1 MKHVKKVLAFL
12 LVLCM
17 AMEPSFSTFAVDRTA
32 SNTEMTAEAALE
44 QETQE
49 AASLQAQ
56 TEETLSDEQQTE
68 EMLTDEQQTT
78 EESFAKQEE
87 TLEKQLSISARTEE
101 SLDTAAVETAAET
114 ASSKAASKPADGEN
128 SGQPFPSNIGVGH
141 YRIPA
146 IQTLA
151 DGTLVAS
158 ADARWGAWQNPD
170 DCANIDTIVSR
181 SVDNGKN
188 WSYTFANYIADSSN
202 TRDFKAAT
210 FIDPS
215 LATDGTTLYMLT
227 DLFPGQNESKNCSVA
242 AKTGTGFD
250 SNGNLLLKANASA
263 SDFSYYLKDGKIYQ
277 TSDNTEVAGYSV
289 DAYFKLSKD
298 GEVLG
303 NLFTYSTSYFQ
314 PLMTSYLYFTTSKD
328 GGATWSEPRLIPAKK
343 STENYYLVG
352 PGRGLVTTDGT
363 IIFPCYTKLSGS
375 QFCTSL
381 FYSADGGTTW
391 KRSESATFDTS
402 EGDVVELADGT
413 LRYFYRHNTGDT
425 TKLQY
430 VDITGNAKTG
440 YTFGSA
446 VTVSG
451 VTVYSGCNLSAI
463 TYSKTIDGKQVI
475 LVSCPTSGRTTG
487 KIFTFTVESDKQLKL
502 VATYTVNG
510 TAAYSYSSLTEQKD
524 GSIGLLYE
532 KGDSGS
538 ITYTNLAAETVAAG
552 VTFDSNAGSDGSDG
566 AETPGNGSDN
576 SDGSNSVPGNGN
588 ETTDSESPNAET
600 VDVQLYVGEE
610 QTYPIKGKD
619 YTGNVG
625 EYDTRYVDVK
635 VNGETISAKKTT
647 EKVSKIESGK
657 SYLICNTNTKTLL
670 TSNSNSLQLN
680 GELSPDS
687 TKLWTITETDNGYA
701 MQNTAG
707 KYLTISSNN
716 ASLSET
722 TNNALQLELSD
733 TTYKIYQ
740 NIEEKIWI
748 WSQNTPYYLTGSNT
762 SVNVTSSSSA
772 SAQWEFYEIV
782 ETEASANTTVS
793 IKGLSAGET
802 SVQVGHVTYRIT
814 VLPLPDYVVIENT
827 PFLGGQGQGDGQKL
841 TGLVITAGTTYPIK
855 LADGKTATSWTSA
868 DTAIATVEDGTV
880 TGVKEGKTTI
890 TAVIDGVAYTIPV
903 TVLPGPTSTDRT
915 IIDAY
920 SAQVTNCT
928 AYYSINSGEIVEFE
942 LGTQVY
948 AEYNKGETRLIT
960 FLAKPKEGYALT
972 WVGDK
977 AGTYFHAVRN
987 EDGTGYGYQGET
999 DDDTLSKNST
1009 GYTYFHDQLIGF
1021 VVNNSGSKAA
1031 TVDEVHDLLN
1041 RATELECDGGY
1052 MYSKGTGYTD
1062 DIVSYA
1068 SFIAEPLPTVTK
1080 TVAKVNGESYVAG
1093 KTAIHVGDTITFNVD
1108 VTQYAPEGNYNAIGR
1123 TDGKEEGAS
1132 NITYTNELLTDNL
1145 ENALF
1150 ANKKNTTTPTLS
1162 DTAVT
1167 SNTIT
1172 TYEVTYPV
1180 TEADLDTKIRNT
1192 VDLTYTYQSKYS
1204 KGTSKRSA
1212 QAEASVSVLT
1222 GTPDDLVIDFGLPV
1236 TVDCSKITSYDFKE
1250 GSALYGTVAVSGKT
1264 ATYTPNQ
1271 TLKGADLVTLT
1282 NERGAEYQFT
1292 VYPATTIYYEE
1303 TFAKA
1308 NGFKPIATGTGS
1320 GTQQTAVPGQSD
1332 AFQYGY
1338 DAAYAKEQTG
1348 PSAGTELVSE
1358 QTGDTAEFTFMGT
1371 GVDIYANTSATSGTV
1386 SIQVKQGDTLK
1397 KLLAVDTSMKVG
1409 TSAAT
1414 SGQSVTAYQ
1423 VPIASI
1429 QMREAGTYTVIIS
1442 QVKSKNADCTNRV
1455 SLDGFRVYNTL
1466 QTEEANTVYAQD
1478 NEANPTY
1485 TELRNH
1491 VLSGL
1496 NVESVKN
1503 DSQYANQIAGNIWSQ
1518 IYASE
1523 DVKGG
1528 AVILDSASN
1537 PYTEGNVKDLLD
1549 NGPKNELYLYPGQT
1563 ITFNLK
1569 AAAQI
1574 GLKAL
1579 DQTVTY
1585 KLNNSDQNVTLTSS
1599 TDMFYKV
1606 GAGTVT
1612 IYNAGNTGILSIT
1625 KVKACNTAAATDLFV
1640 DLTEADLMPALLSLG
1655 YEAEKPIVDA
1665 VMNVN
1670 LVDYTG
1676 NVIASTALTASGEEG
1691 SEAVFAAET
1700 VKEAAHSILPE
1711 GYAFAEETAIMDQTA
1726 VYGKTAETTVLIGK
1740 VATLQVTYKKLFGQT
1755 VGAAVLTGIQTAE
1768 GDTYSFSAA
1777 DIKNAI
1783 PDGYWTVKLWG
1794 TKVKY
1799 GAVKE
1804 LTVTVF

>member
-17 AMEPSFSTFAVDRTA
+17 AMEPSVSTFAVDRTA
-32 SNTEMTAEAALE
+32 SNTETTAEAASE

-49 AASLQAQ
+49 AVSLQAQ
-56 TEETLSDEQQTE
+56 TGETLSDEQQTE

-78 EESFAKQEE
+78 EESSTKQEE
-87 TLEKQLSISARTEE
+87 TLEKQLSTSARTEE

-128 SGQPFPSNIGVGH
+128 SEQPFPSNIGVGH

-146 IQTLA
+146 IQTLS

-242 AKTGTGFD
+242 AQTGTGFD
-250 SNGNLLLKANASA
+250 DNGNLLLKANASA
-263 SDFSYYLKDGKIYQ
+263 SAFSYYLKDGKIYQ
-277 TSDNTEVAGYSV
+277 TSDNKEVTGYSV
-289 DAYFKLSKD
+289 DAYFNLSKD

-314 PLMTSYLYFTTSKD
+314 PLMTSYLYFTTSND

-391 KRSESATFDTS
+391 NRSESAKFDTS

-430 VDITGNAKTG
+430 VDITGDAKTG

-475 LVSCPTSGRTTG
+475 LVSCPTSSRTTG

-510 TAAYSYSSLTEQKD
+510 TDAYSYSSLTEQKD

-538 ITYTNLAAETVAAG
+538 ITYTNLAVETVAAG

-576 SDGSNSVPGNGN
+576 SDGSNDVPGNGN

-600 VDVQLYVGEE
+600 VDVQLYVGQEK
-610 QTYPIKGKD
+610 TYTIEGKD

-625 EYDTRYVDVK
+625 EYDTRYVDIK
-635 VNGETISAKKTT
+635 VDRETGSVEKETK
-647 EKVSKIESGK
+647 KVSEIESGK
-657 SYLICNTNTKTLL
+657 SYLIYNTNTKTLL
-670 TSNSNSLQLN
+670 TSTSSSYSYSLKLDGQL
-680 GELSPDS
+680 SADS
-687 TKLWTITETDNGYA
+687 TELWKITKTNNGYA
-701 MQNTAG
+701 IQNAG
-707 KYLTISSNN
+707 GMYLTISSYN
-716 ASLSET
+716 ASLSEAS
-722 TNNALQLELSD
+722 NNALQLSSSD
-733 TTYKIYQ
+733 GKWQI
-740 NIEEKIWI
+740 
-748 WSQNTPYYLTGSNT
+748 SQKVWWLNYYLTGSN
-762 SVNVTSSSSA
+762 SSGNVTSSSSA

-782 ETEASANTTVS
+782 ETEASVNTTVS
-793 IKGLSAGET
+793 IKGLSEGET

-814 VLPLPDYVVIENT
+814 VLPLPDYVVIETT

-868 DTAIATVEDGTV
+868 DAATATVKDGTV
-880 TGVKEGKTTI
+880 TGVKAGETTI

-915 IIDAY
+915 LIDAY

-928 AYYSINSGEIVEFE
+928 AYYSINSGKIVEFK

-960 FLAKPKEGYALT
+960 FWAKPKEGYALT

-977 AGTYFHAVRN
+977 SGTYFHAVRN
-987 EDGTGYGYQGET
+987 EAGTGYGYQGTT
-999 DDDTLSKNST
+999 DDDTLPKNST

-1021 VVNNSGSKAA
+1021 VVNNTGSKAA
-1031 TVDEVHDLLN
+1031 TVAEVHDLLN

-1052 MYSKGTGYTD
+1052 LYSKGTGYTD

-1080 TVAKVNGESYVAG
+1080 TVSKVNGESYVAG
-1093 KTAIHVGDTITFNVD
+1093 KTAIHVGDTITFDVD
-1108 VTQYAPEGNYNAIGR
+1108 VTQYAPKGEYDAIGR
-1123 TDGKEEGAS
+1123 TDGKEVGAS
-1132 NITYTNELLTDNL
+1132 NITYTNENLKDNL
-1145 ENALF
+1145 EKALF
-1150 ANKKNTTTPTLS
+1150 ANNKKSTITPTLS
-1162 DTAVT
+1162 DTAVS
-1167 SNTIT
+1167 SNTTT
-1172 TYEVTYPV
+1172 TYEVTYLV

-1204 KGTSKRSA
+1204 KGISKRSA

-1236 TVDCSKITSYDFKE
+1236 TLDCSKITSYDFKE

-1282 NERGAEYQFT
+1282 NEKGAEYQFT

-1308 NGFKPIATGTGS
+1308 TGFKQIATGTGN

-1358 QTGDTAEFTFMGT
+1358 QTGDTAEFTFTGT

-1466 QTEEANTVYAQD
+1466 QTEEANEVYTKD

-1563 ITFNLK
+1563 VTFKLK

-1585 KLNNSDQNVTLTSS
+1585 CLNNSDQNVTLTSS

-1625 KVKACNTAAATDLFV
+1625 KVKACNTAAATDLFA

-1691 SEAVFAAET
+1691 SEAVFGAET

-1711 GYAFAEETAIMDQTA
+1711 GYAFAEETAITDQTA

-1755 VGAAVLTGIQTAE
+1755 VGTAVLTGIQTAE

-1783 PDGYWTVKLWG
+1783 PDGYWTVKLLG

-1799 GAVKE
+1799 GDVKE